1 MLEGTIVNVTD
12 KSGAGHHKRG
22 SPTGG
27 NGAGGSSKGETYSV
41 DTSNILFI
49 LSGAFI
55 GLDKIISERVAKGVS
70 LLKRYTL
77 VLLIPLVH
85 WLWCSFEIRK

>member
-12 KSGAGHHKRG
+12 KSGAGNHKRG
-22 SPTGG
+22 GPG
-27 NGAGGSSKGETYSV
+27 GGSLSSPNKGETYSV

-55 GLDKIISERVAKGVS
+55 GLEKIIGDRLSKGV
-70 LLKRYTL
+70 R
-77 VLLIPLVH
+77 
-85 WLWCSFEIRK
+85 